1 MTFASNSRVL
11 SARAC
16 VCACVS
22 ECVRA
27 CVCVCVRERERG
39 GGGDRDRAA
48 ETDRDRLTVSVSV
61 YGSEE
66 ELARRYCF
74 KKSTKLTRLQKIF
87 DTSFVNRGRVIFQ
100 LQKHSGRSGNKLSLI
115 KERWPL
121 SQTVNNTSLPL
132 ELSHLLTTTAGSSEQ
147 VAFISSV
154 TDFIQG
160 PYRQAWYYVREPRF
174 ELVG

>member
-1 MTFASNSRVL
+1 MTI
-11 SARAC
+11 
-16 VCACVS
+16 
-22 ECVRA
+22 
-27 CVCVCVRERERG
+27 
-39 GGGDRDRAA
+39 
-48 ETDRDRLTVSVSV
+48 SVSV
-61 YGSEE
+61 YGSDE

-87 DTSFVNRGRVIFQ
+87 DRSFVNSGRVIFQ
-100 LQKHSGRSGNKLSLI
+100 HKLQKHSGRSGNSMNLI

-121 SQTVNNTSLPL
+121 SQAINSTSLPL

-154 TDFIQG
+154 TDFIHG

-174 ELVG
+174 ELVGCLTPSCLRVHREGACATDATLSSPNHKPDSMRSEGQG